1 VLHGRERQKR
11 VDLVDVKSSLG
22 IIGAGRL
29 AEGLA
34 KTWLA
39 RTGKAPVIWSRSG
52 QSGGAV
58 NRISEATWV
67 NRWTGTLEAQSVA
80 IAIPGRALLDLVE
93 GTEQARQFKGN
104 VFSAAAS
111 LSRSSLQR
119 LFPQATIVGIAPF
132 LIDDEN
138 SIPMLVL
145 RPSEL
150 SDSAWSKVQAELD
163 HFGDCDVIEDEAVFN
178 QLSLLGSSWPAVV
191 LAAVNAAAGAGVDQ
205 LQDNAA
211 IRLGRRIFFRG
222 LHSLLATCAQKVE
235 HKPASDIATPGGITE
250 RGFQSL
256 GNVNSLF
263 ESVFK
268 QMQTRAEELRA

>member
-1 VLHGRERQKR
+1 VLHGRELQKR
-11 VDLVDVKSSLG
+11 VDLVDVKSRLG
-22 IIGAGRL
+22 ILGAGGL

-39 RTGKAPVIWSRSG
+39 RTGKTPVIWSRSG
-52 QSGGAV
+52 PGG

-80 IAIPGRALLDLVE
+80 IAIPGRALHDLAA
-93 GTEQARQFKGN
+93 GNEQARQFKGN
-104 VFSAAAS
+104 IFSAAPS

-119 LFPQATIVGIAPF
+119 LFPQATIVCIAPF
-132 LIDDEN
+132 LIDGEN
-138 SIPMLVL
+138 SIPMLAL
-145 RPSEL
+145 RHSEL
-150 SDSAWSKVQAELD
+150 SDSAWSGAKAQLTA
-163 HFGDCDVIEDEAVFN
+163 FGDCDEIEDEAVFG

-191 LAAVNAAAGAGVDQ
+191 LAAVHAAARAGMDQ
-205 LQDNAA
+205 LQDDAA

-222 LHSLLATCAQKVE
+222 LHSLLATAAQNTKDE
-235 HKPASDIATPGGITE
+235 SSIATPGGITE
-250 RGFQSL
+250 RGFKSL

-268 QMQTRAEELRA
+268 QMQARAEELRA